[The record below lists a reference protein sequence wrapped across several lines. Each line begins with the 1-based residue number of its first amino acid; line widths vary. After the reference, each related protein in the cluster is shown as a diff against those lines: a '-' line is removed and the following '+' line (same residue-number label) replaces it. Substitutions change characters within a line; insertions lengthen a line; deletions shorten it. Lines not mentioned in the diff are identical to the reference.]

1 MSLKLYIQSHMYEY
15 NTIGHHV
22 FDVHLQKNIY
32 TQYIVD
38 SNQCYHQQ
46 QQLDID
52 QNLSSYSYIYPF
64 NQV

>member
-1 MSLKLYIQSHMYEY
+1 MYEY

-22 FDVHLQKNIY
+22 FDVHLQTN
-32 TQYIVD
+32 THYID
-38 SNQCYHQQ
+38 SNQYYRQQ